1 MTQPPICNECQSSNI
16 MRVVKQCWHPEASA
30 WVDFN
35 AAIRCQ
41 NCGAWHKDGFGPL
54 ESSATEYLR
63 GLRDARQV
71 ALDHMMAYGFA
82 IAAKIDVM
90 INRAASIPPLPT
102 EPQPAKDEADG

>member
-1 MTQPPICNECQSSNI
+1 MTQPAICDTCNSPNI
-16 MRVVKQCWHPEASA
+16 MRVVKQRWDPAASA
-30 WVDFN
+30 WVDYD
-35 AAIRCQ
+35 AAIRCK
-41 NCGAWHKDGFGPL
+41 NCGAWHVDGSGPL
-54 ESSATEYLR
+54 GSSATEYLR

-90 INRAASIPPLPT
+90 INRGASIPPLPT